1 MLKKGIQTVTNFH
14 VLKLKPRD
22 SKYRLTDV
30 VDIKGMFK
38 IIKSI
43 HIKNTEPIKE
53 WLAKLGS
60 KIIDEIFDPSITA
73 ERTIDIFKKNYNST
87 HYLILSSKYRNCHL
101 IYTLKILF

>member
-1 MLKKGIQTVTNFH
+1 MTNCH
-14 VLKLKPRD
+14 TLKLKTRD

-38 IIKSI
+38 KIESI

-60 KIIDEIFDPSITA
+60 KIIDEIFDPSIVA
-73 ERTIDIFKKNYNST
+73 ERTIDIFKKIPLYSSLDT
-87 HYLILSSKYRNCHL
+87 IIQIL
-101 IYTLKILF
+101 